1 MLVSAVG
8 SGSGWRGVPGGPT
21 GATVMTFL
29 QNKRNFCTNGHVS
42 KGETSDCCNFSNR
55 HGVFALIGSSAFS

>member
-21 GATVMTFL
+21 GATVMTFV
-29 QNKRNFCTNGHVS
+29 QNKRNSCTNGHGS
-42 KGETSDCCNFSNR
+42 KGETSDGCNFSNR